1 MVLYN
6 PKFLKKSI
14 QIIEIGSVSNLQT
27 LKLYFIY
34 VNNKINN
41 YNTPAIVKLH
51 SNIETIYMIY

>member
-41 YNTPAIVKLH
+41 DNTSCDSKIAFY
-51 SNIETIYMIY
+51 IETIYMIY

>member
-41 YNTPAIVKLH
+41 DNTPAIVKLH